1 MATKPKS
8 ENKSPPT
15 DTRSKIV
22 DALME
27 LAAERRFEDISV
39 RDISKAAGVSLA
51 AAMGSLMFK
60 PEEPSPPVTPEREAT
75 RQLLNDEER
84 KMVAAMERDLVRP
97 LTEEEERLVLEPG
110 PLIEQPPPK

>member
-8 ENKSPPT
+8 ESKSPPT

-51 AAMGSLMFK
+51 DFRDAF
-60 PEEPSPPVTPEREAT
+60 PSKGAVLARFHAPH
-75 RQLLNDEER
+75 
-84 KMVAAMERDLVRP
+84 RP
-97 LTEEEERLVLEPG
+97 HRSRPG
-110 PLIEQPPPK
+110 RRGAF